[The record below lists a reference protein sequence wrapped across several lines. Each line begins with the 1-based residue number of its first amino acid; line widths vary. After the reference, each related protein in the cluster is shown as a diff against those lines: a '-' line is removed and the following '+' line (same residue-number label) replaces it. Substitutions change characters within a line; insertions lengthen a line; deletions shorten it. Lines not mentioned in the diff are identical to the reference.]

1 MTNQT
6 AISAEKNLSENDKIG
21 MGVSISLAIL
31 LLIGVCYFGC
41 VFRFRSKEIENIKR
55 ENVDRRPSLIEHS
68 KSRRPSKLEIR
79 TPKGE
84 SKV

>member
-1 MTNQT
+1 
-6 AISAEKNLSENDKIG
+6 
-21 MGVSISLAIL
+21 MGVGISLAIL
-31 LLIGVCYFGC
+31 LLVGCCYFGC
-41 VFRFRSKEIENIKR
+41 VYSRRPKETEKIENIQR

-79 TPKGE
+79 TPKGD